1 MTGTMSSRIP
11 VTLLTGFLGSG
22 KTTILNHLVQQS
34 ELADALVIINEF
46 AAIPLD
52 HQLVA
57 HSTDNVVMEMNSGCL
72 CCTIRGDLITT
83 LRDIHWRF
91 SRGGQRQFDRVLIET
106 TGLADPAPIIH
117 TLMTQAEVATRYRLD
132 GIVTALDL
140 ATGSGMLDVHPEAI
154 RQVAMADVLLLT
166 KGDLITPR
174 QRSAL
179 ERRLDSINPAAPRLD
194 VPNGVVAPDGLL
206 NLGFFSTD
214 GKTPDVKRWLREE
227 AYADTHTAGVE
238 HDGHDHSED
247 HSGLH
252 HGHDTHDVNRHDDH
266 IRAFC
271 FSLNEPIPEVVLAA
285 WLETL
290 LRFAGSNIL
299 RVKGILNVEGH
310 DRPYVIQGVQ
320 HIFHPPMS
328 LPAWPDDDHRSRVIF
343 ITRDVN
349 RQAIEETFDAFRQ
362 AVPQAWVAES

>member
-1 MTGTMSSRIP
+1 MSSRIP
-11 VTLLTGFLGSG
+11 VTLLTGFLDSG
-22 KTTILNHLVQQS
+22 KTTILNHLVQQP
-34 ELADALVIINEF
+34 ELADVLVIINEF
-46 AAIPLD
+46 GTIPLD

-57 HSTDNVVMEMNSGCL
+57 HSTDNVVMEMSSGCL

-91 SRGGQRQFDRVLIET
+91 SREGQRQFDRVLIET

-140 ATGSGMLDVHPEAI
+140 ATGSETLDLHAEAV

-166 KGDLITPR
+166 KGDLIKPR

-179 ERRLDSINPAAPRLD
+179 DHRLDSSINPAAPRLD
-194 VPNGVVAPDGLL
+194 VPNGVVAPDSLL

-227 AYADTHTAGVE
+227 AYADHQHATGAE
-238 HDGHDHSED
+238 HDDGH
-247 HSGLH
+247 H
-252 HGHDTHDVNRHDDH
+252 HGEHHPSHHHGRDTHDVNRHDDH

-271 FSLNEPIPEVVLAA
+271 FSLKEPIPEVVLAA

-320 HIFHPPMS
+320 HIFHPPIS
-328 LPAWPDDDHRSRVIF
+328 LPAWPDDDHRSRVVF
-343 ITRDVN
+343 ITRDVD

-362 AVPQAWVAES
+362 AVPQAWEAES